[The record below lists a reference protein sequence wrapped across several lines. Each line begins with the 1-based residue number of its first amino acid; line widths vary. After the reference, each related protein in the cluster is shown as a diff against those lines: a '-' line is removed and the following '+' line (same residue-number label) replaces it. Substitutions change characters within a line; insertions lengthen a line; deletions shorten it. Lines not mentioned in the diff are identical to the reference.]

1 VIKACDSIELCYD
14 FVLSNDLFEY
24 SDRMRYSVAQIDCV
38 WQSFRGE
45 TEFQPRTKMK
55 MEERP

>member
-1 VIKACDSIELCYD
+1 MIKACDSIELCYD
-14 FVLSNDLFEY
+14 VVLSNDLFEY

-45 TEFQPRTKMK
+45 TEFQTRTKMK